1 MVGGASTRR
10 GRAQNIS
17 NLLAF
22 EMIED
27 QGESA
32 QGTHLALKD
41 PNKFCFF
48 AAKAKDS
55 KGKQTEPFLTSQLIF
70 LPLSSMRKV

>member
-1 MVGGASTRR
+1 MVGGASARR

-22 EMIED
+22 EMIKD

-32 QGTHLALKD
+32 QGTHLALND
-41 PNKFCFF
+41 PNKFSFLLQ
-48 AAKAKDS
+48 S
-55 KGKQTEPFLTSQLIF
+55 KRHGLVLTVLHVYFQSQMACNN
-70 LPLSSMRKV
+70 SS